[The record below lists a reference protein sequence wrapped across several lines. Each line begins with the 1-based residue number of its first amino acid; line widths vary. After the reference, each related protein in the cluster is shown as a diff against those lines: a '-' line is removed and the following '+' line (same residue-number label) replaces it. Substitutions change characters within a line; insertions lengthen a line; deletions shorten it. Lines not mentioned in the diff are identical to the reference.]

1 MTSIIKANKMK
12 ITAVGFAVVTALVWD
27 QPAYSA
33 SSGNQITEWVQQ
45 GELLRDSGQL
55 QEAQDNFDK
64 ALKEAAGQ
72 PDVYLPALTASGYNA
87 LLLNNTEAA
96 EQQLKEAYEKSAKG
110 NSYLHALA
118 GEYLGTLYRTLG
130 ADDRASFYFNAAL
143 EQAKANAF
151 HDLEAGILLQQ
162 ASDQNVQPAA
172 IADKIAALPDGY
184 AKARL
189 LLQWAEWV
197 LDSALNGSPLAEQP
211 LWADKAYHAISAAQ
225 LAAIANKDKRFQ
237 AESLIALA
245 RLYYQQARYEDV
257 LVLVDQ
263 GFALASEMRASE
275 LLVKLNRLKGDSL
288 KRQGNISGALQA
300 YTEAVA
306 TLGAIKNELPIN
318 LPSGQSSVEVL
329 IDPVYRG
336 YVDLLLLS
344 TNKTNAASGEAT
356 MLAAI
361 NSMEVVKNADMQDY
375 LLSRCSNLTEKHG
388 DWTHQSYPNTA
399 LLYPIIFKDRLV
411 LILKSGDKYYHHTV
425 NVSADDIQRQSAAL
439 VSALQ
444 NGKNYKPAAKQLN
457 QWFLAPVRA
466 ELQHLKTQTII
477 YVPDRSV
484 RGMPISALYDGK
496 HFAVEQQAIVT
507 LPELDLDNLFRP
519 KAANQNR
526 ETLIAGIS
534 RPDGPSIDQLPSNIA
549 ANLAGVSSETLSE
562 KESEKSRQSNRKHL
576 VDSLSLP
583 SVETEVNK
591 IASMGKSQLL
601 LNKTFT
607 ADTFKTDLESA
618 KYANVHLASH
628 GYFGKNIKDSFVMAY
643 DKNISFQDFDDT
655 LKNKN
660 LKQNPIEL
668 LTLSACETAE
678 GNDRMLLGFSGL
690 AVKSNALSA
699 VGSLWSI
706 DDAAALQ
713 FMKTFYSGLNNS
725 LSKAQAMQQAQVA
738 MIQSHEFHHP
748 YYWSPFVLIGNWQ

>member
-1 MTSIIKANKMK
+1 MISIIKANKTK
-12 ITAVGFAVVTALVWD
+12 TPAVGLVIAMLAS
-27 QPAYSA
+27 QAAYA
-33 SSGNQITEWVQQ
+33 ATSSSQIIDWVHQ
-45 GELLRDSGQL
+45 GEVLRDSGRL

-64 ALKEAAGQ
+64 ALKDATGQ
-72 PDVYLPALTASGYNA
+72 QDVYLPALTASGYNA
-87 LLLNNTEAA
+87 LLLNKTDVA
-96 EQQLKEAYEKSAKG
+96 EQQLKEAYEKTAKG

-118 GEYLGTLYRTLG
+118 GEYLGSLYRSLG
-130 ADDRASFYFNAAL
+130 ADDKASFYFKAAL
-143 EQAKANAF
+143 GQAEANGLV
-151 HDLEAGILLQQ
+151 DLEAGILLQQ
-162 ASDQNVQPAA
+162 ANDENIGPAA
-172 IADKIAALPDGY
+172 IAEKIAALPDGY

-189 LLQWAEWV
+189 QLQWAEYV
-197 LDSALNGSPLAEQP
+197 LDSDKSGLPLAEQSA
-211 LWADKAYHAISAAQ
+211 LTEQAYLAITAAQ
-225 LAAIANKDKRFQ
+225 SVAATNKDKRFQ

-245 RLYYQQARYEDV
+245 QLYFQQARYADV
-257 LVLVDQ
+257 LALVDQ
-263 GFALASEMRASE
+263 AFALASDTRASE
-275 LLVKLNRLKGDSL
+275 LLAKLNQLKGDSL
-288 KRQGNISGALQA
+288 RQQGNISGALQA
-300 YTEAVA
+300 YTEAVT
-306 TLGAIKNELPIN
+306 TLSTIKKDLPIN

-344 TNKTNAASGEAT
+344 TNKTKAASGEAT

-375 LLSRCSNLTEKHG
+375 LLSRCSDHTDKHS
-388 DWTHQSYPNTA
+388 DWAQQSYPNTA

-411 LILKSGDKYYHHTV
+411 LILKSGDKFYHHTV
-425 NVSADDIQRQSAAL
+425 NVSADEIRQQSVAL
-439 VSALQ
+439 VYALQ

-457 QWFLAPVRA
+457 QWFLAPLRS
-466 ELQHLKTQTII
+466 ELQQLNTQTII
-477 YVPDRSV
+477 YVPDRSI
-484 RGMPISALYDGK
+484 RGMPLSALYDGK

-519 KAANQNR
+519 KSANQNR

-534 RPDGPSIDQLPSNIA
+534 RPDGPSIDQLPANIA
-549 ANLAGVSSETLSE
+549 ANISGVSPDASSDKEAE
-562 KESEKSRQSNRKHL
+562 KNRQMNRKNL

-607 ADTFKTDLESA
+607 ANTFKDDLESA
-618 KYANVHLASH
+618 KFTNVHLATH

-706 DDAAALQ
+706 DDSAALQ
-713 FMKTFYSGLNNS
+713 FMKTFYGGLNNS
-725 LSKAQAMQQAQVA
+725 LSKAKAMQQSQVA